1 MGKAN
6 KTREELLLEVANLQR
21 QLAAAQAALETP
33 HGVSRRQDQ
42 QVEPAGSQSMSAHPR
57 RQITRP
63 DTPLKILL
71 IEDNPGD
78 ARLIR
83 EMLAEAGAQDIT
95 LEWVPRLSQGLEHL
109 SQDHIDLVLLDLTLP
124 DSRGLETF
132 CQAYAQ
138 APEIPFVL
146 VSSLDDETLAIT
158 AVQNGAQDYL
168 IKGETNSHK
177 LLRTIRYATER
188 KKLEEDLRRA
198 YDELEVRVEERTA
211 ELVAANQQLQ
221 KEIYKRRQIEA
232 EQQGLLTDVQTFS
245 EELQLT
251 NEELRVH
258 GEELRVQ
265 NDTLQG
271 QAEALENLTGELESR
286 RNLLRAVLD
295 QMPAGVMIA
304 EPSGRIILSN
314 RRAEEIW
321 QPAAPDYLADLK
333 HFNSIPRFYPDG
345 RPCPPGNNPL
355 VRALSL
361 GQTVV
366 DEEYLLHQE
375 DDNQLRTVHLSV
387 NAIPVRDQQG
397 AIIAAVATYNDITV
411 RKQAETALRQ
421 SEERYRSL
429 VELSPDAIVVHARGE
444 IVFVNMAAVKL
455 FGAMIRG
462 DLLGQAII
470 DRIHPDYHDAVQE
483 RIRMVQSG
491 GAVYPLEEKIL
502 RLNGEVVEVEAVGG
516 PIMYQGRPAI
526 QVIFRDITLR
536 KQAEAALRAA
546 NEQLRAMIEAS
557 PLAIFLLNPQ
567 GVIQGANPAAE
578 RVFGWRPD
586 ELLGERLPMVPED
599 KWREAQALFQ
609 RVYQGDQLTGVELR
623 RRRKDG
629 SAVDV
634 TISLAP
640 MYDENGRV
648 SGIITLVDDITARKQ
663 AEAALAQSR
672 AEFEAIFN
680 SFSDAIIFADV
691 NRRIVLVN
699 PAAKALFGYDSQE
712 LIGKSTEILYAN
724 RADFEA
730 VREKYYPTGQSEK
743 PALMEVTYRRKNG
756 TLFTAES
763 LASQVRDSQGNI
775 LGGVGIHRDITARRV
790 AEAALHES
798 QRQTAMLADFLDS
811 SSQPFVVGFLDGR
824 LGMFNAAY
832 HRLLGYSH
840 KELSRLNWEKDLTP
854 PEWLELQT
862 ARLAELQRTGRPERY
877 EKEYLR
883 KDGSRVPVEM
893 FVHLRRDE
901 QGKPSL
907 FYAFVTDITARKEA
921 EAALQES
928 EARFRTI
935 FEGAPIGIA
944 LTGIDGRILTINAAL
959 EKSLGYGETELAG
972 KTFSAITHAADV
984 QKCKELLEELLA
996 GRREQYRLEKRYIC
1010 KDGRVIWVD
1019 LAVSLL
1025 RDAAGVPKFS
1035 VGMVQDITARK
1046 EAEESLKESEERYR
1060 SLFEKNHAVMLLINP
1075 ETAAIVDANPAACSF
1090 YGFSREELTAKKI
1103 TDINSLSPERIF
1115 GEMQKAKNGRERPF
1129 HFRHRLA
1136 GGEIRDVEVFSAPI
1150 RINGQN
1156 LLYSIIHDITARK
1169 EAEAALERERQRLYA
1184 LLNEL
1189 PGFIFLH
1196 DENFAVRFANRR
1208 CKEIFGDPGNQ
1219 FCYSAFHQRQTP
1231 CEGCPAAAV
1240 FANQTSEEWE
1250 QTTSDGR
1257 TFQVYKYPFRDMDG
1271 TPCVLSLGLD
1281 ITARKEAETA
1291 LRKQAELLD
1300 LAHDAIIVRDLNAR
1314 ITFWSRGATE
1324 TYGWTTEQ
1332 AGGQMSHSLLQT
1344 TFPVPMEKVE
1354 QEVLEQ
1360 GTWEGELLHTRAD
1373 GQVIVV
1379 ASRWAVQ
1386 RDDTGAPAAILE
1398 INRDITVRQ
1407 QAEEALRESEARFR
1421 QMAENLDDAFL
1432 LASADLQL
1440 VHYISPAYERLWGL
1454 SCDSLYSQPR
1464 SWLENVVPA
1473 DRDKVRAALK
1483 KLITR
1488 DRPVSHFPA
1497 FRINRPDGTLRWIQA
1512 RFFPIKNE
1520 AGEVYRIAGIATDI
1534 TSRKEVEA
1542 ILKWREEH
1550 LQQTAKMEALGQ
1562 LAGGVAHDFNNL
1574 LTVISGYGELL
1585 LADLP
1590 EIDPERQQV
1599 QAILKAADQATAVTR
1614 QLLAFSRKQVLQ
1626 PQVLDLNDMISV
1638 MVDMFSRLVDE
1649 NIKISMKL
1657 TPNLGAVKADP
1668 SHMEQVLMN
1677 LVINAMDAMPQGGKL
1692 TIETGNVE
1700 VAPDDTN
1707 QLPEIAPGAYV
1718 MMTVADTGIGMDQE
1732 ILSHIFE
1739 PFFTTKERG
1748 KGTGLGLSMAYG
1760 IIKQSG
1766 GHILVE
1772 SVPEQGS
1779 VFRIYLPRVTKTKR
1793 PAQPPVSA
1801 SEVSPDKGTIL
1812 LVEDEEA
1819 VRYVVERM
1827 LTLKGYSVLTAHDGK
1842 GALKIGQSHPGPIHL
1857 LLTDVAMPAMG
1868 GRELAEQLSAAHPHM
1883 KVLFMSGHSEDG
1895 MLRRGIRESTINFIQ
1910 KPFRTEQLI
1919 EKVRELLGDSHS

>member
-1 MGKAN
+1 MVEGK
-6 KTREELLLEVANLQR
+6 KTREELLLEVASLQR
-21 QLAAAQAALETP
+21 QLAATQAALETSN
-33 HGVSRRQDQ
+33 GVNRRQDQ
-42 QVEPAGSQSMSAHPR
+42 QVEPAGSQSVSAHRR
-57 RQITRP
+57 RQIPRP

-95 LEWVPRLSQGLEHL
+95 LEWVPRLSQGLEQL

-132 CQAYAQ
+132 RQAYAQ

-146 VSSLDDETLAIT
+146 FSGLDDETLAIT

-168 IKGETNSHK
+168 IKGETSGHK

-188 KKLEEDLRRA
+188 KKLQEDLRQA
-198 YDELEVRVEERTA
+198 YDELEVRVQERTA

-221 KEIYKRRQIEA
+221 KEIYKRRQTEA
-232 EQQGLLTDVQTFS
+232 EQQSLLTDVQNFS
-245 EELQLT
+245 EKLQIT
-251 NEELRVH
+251 NEALRVH

-265 NDTLQG
+265 NYTLQG

-321 QPAAPDYLADLK
+321 QPASPDCLTDLK

-345 RPCPPGNNPL
+345 RPCPPDDLPL
-355 VRALSL
+355 MRALTL

-366 DEEYLLHQE
+366 EEEYLLHQE
-375 DDNQLRTVHLSV
+375 ADNQLKTIRLRV
-387 NAIPVRDQQG
+387 NATPVRDQQG
-397 AIIAAVATYNDITV
+397 AIIAAVATYTDTTV
-411 RKQAETALRQ
+411 SKQAEVALRQ

-429 VELSPDAIVVHARGE
+429 VELSPDAIVVQARGK

-455 FGAMIRG
+455 FGATIRS
-462 DLLGQAII
+462 DLLGKAII
-470 DRIHPDYHDAVQE
+470 DRIHPDYHDGVQA
-483 RIRMVQSG
+483 RIRTVQSG
-491 GAVYPLEEKIL
+491 GAVDPLEEKIL
-502 RLNGEVVEVEAVGG
+502 RLNGDVVEVEAVGG
-516 PIMYQGRPAI
+516 PIMYQGQPAI

-567 GVIQGANPAAE
+567 GIIHGANHAAE
-578 RVFGWRPD
+578 RVFGWSTD
-586 ELLGERLPMVPED
+586 ELLGQPLPMVPED
-599 KWREAQALFQ
+599 KWEEVRALFQ
-609 RVYQGDQLTGVELR
+609 RVCQGEQLTGVELR

-629 SAVDV
+629 SSIDV
-634 TISLAP
+634 NLSIAP
-640 MYDENGRV
+640 MYDENGQV
-648 SGIITLVDDITARKQ
+648 SGIVTLVDDITGRKQ

-680 SFSDAIIFADV
+680 SISDAIVFADAE
-691 NRRIVLVN
+691 RRIVLVN
-699 PAAKALFGYDSQE
+699 PAAKALFGYDPQE
-712 LIGKSTEILYAN
+712 LTGKSTEILYAD
-724 RADFEA
+724 RADYEA
-730 VREKYYPTGQSEK
+730 ARKKYYPTGQPEK

-790 AEAALHES
+790 AEAALQES

-862 ARLAELQRTGRPERY
+862 ARLEEVQRTGRPVRY

-893 FVHLRRDE
+893 FTHLRRDE
-901 QGKPSL
+901 QGQPL
-907 FYAFVTDITARKEA
+907 LYYAFVTDITARKEA

-935 FEGAPIGIA
+935 FEGAAIGIA
-944 LTGIDGRILTINAAL
+944 LTDTDGRILTINPAL
-959 EKSLGYGETELAG
+959 EKSLGYTEAELAG
-972 KTFSAITHAADV
+972 KTFTSITHADDV
-984 QKCKELLEELLA
+984 QKCKDLLAELLA
-996 GRREQYRLEKRYIC
+996 GRQEQYRLEKRYIC
-1010 KDGRVIWVD
+1010 KDGRLKWVD

-1025 RDAAGVPKFS
+1025 RDAAGAPKFS
-1035 VGMVQDITARK
+1035 VGLVQDITGRK
-1046 EAEESLKESEERYR
+1046 EAEAALERERQRLFALLDELPGFIFLHDENFVVRFANRRFKEIFGDPGNQSCYQIFHQRQTPCEDC
-1060 SLFEKNHAVMLLINP
+1060 P
-1075 ETAAIVDANPAACSF
+1075 VDTVIATQ
-1090 YGFSREELTAKKI
+1090 TAKIRENTSPDGRIYQIYKYPFNDMDG
-1103 TDINSLSPERIF
+1103 TPCVLSM
-1115 GEMQKAKNGRERPF
+1115 G
-1129 HFRHRLA
+1129 L
-1136 GGEIRDVEVFSAPI
+1136 
-1150 RINGQN
+1150 
-1156 LLYSIIHDITARK
+1156 DITARK
-1169 EAEAALERERQRLYA
+1169 EAEAALEQERQRLYA

-1219 FCYSAFHQRQTP
+1219 FCYTAFHQRQTP

-1300 LAHDAIIVRDLNAR
+1300 LAHDAIIVRDLDSRA
-1314 ITFWSRGATE
+1314 IFWNRGAEE
-1324 TYGWTTEQ
+1324 TYGWNKEAALAQDTHT
-1332 AGGQMSHSLLQT
+1332 LLQT
-1344 TFPVPMEKVE
+1344 RFPISREAIDQILMKKG
-1354 QEVLEQ
+1354 Q
-1360 GTWEGELLHTRAD
+1360 WEGELAHIRAD
-1373 GQVIVV
+1373 GNPIVV
-1379 ASRWAVQ
+1379 ASRQALQ
-1386 RDDTGAPAAILE
+1386 RNEAGAPVAILE

-1407 QAEEALRESEARFR
+1407 QALEAMRESETRFR
-1421 QMAENLDDAFL
+1421 QLAENLDDAIL
-1432 LASADLQL
+1432 LASADLRL
-1440 VHYISPAYERLWGL
+1440 VHYISPAYEHLWGR
-1454 SCDSLYSQPR
+1454 SCASLYSQPR
-1464 SWLENVVPA
+1464 SWLESVVPA

-1483 KLITR
+1483 KLING
-1488 DRPVSHFPA
+1488 DQPLSHFPE
-1497 FRINRPDGTLRWIQA
+1497 FRLNRPNGTVRWIQA

-1520 AGEVYRIAGIATDI
+1520 AGQVYRIAGIVTDI

-1657 TPNLGAVKADP
+1657 EPNLGAVKADH

-1677 LVINAMDAMPQGGKL
+1677 LVINAMDAMPHGGKL
-1692 TIETGNVE
+1692 TIETANVE

-1718 MMTVADTGIGMDQE
+1718 MLIVADTGIGMGQD

-1779 VFRIYLPRVTKTKR
+1779 VFRIYLPRVAKTRK
-1793 PAQPPVSA
+1793 PVQPVVSTP
-1801 SEVSPDKGTIL
+1801 EVSHDLGTIL
-1812 LVEDEEA
+1812 LVEDEDA

-1842 GALKIGQSHPGPIHL
+1842 GALKICQSHPGPIHL

-1868 GRELAEQLSAAHPHM
+1868 GRELAEQLSAAHPQM

-1910 KPFRTEQLI
+1910 KPFRTEQLL
-1919 EKVRELLGDSHS
+1919 EKVRKLLGDSHP